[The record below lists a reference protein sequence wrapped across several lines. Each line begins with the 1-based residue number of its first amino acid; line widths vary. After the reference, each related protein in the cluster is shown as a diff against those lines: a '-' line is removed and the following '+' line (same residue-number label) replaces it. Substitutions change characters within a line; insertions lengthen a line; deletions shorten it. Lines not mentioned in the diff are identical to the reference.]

1 MAEAEAHIERVEHP
15 APHRHR
21 ASLGLLALGLVAA
34 PLAWGGQ
41 LVINYALASHVC
53 FPGDNP
59 LRSVISGWG
68 AVWTVLLVVELIA
81 IAIALG
87 GAAAAVRSWQATRTE
102 SSGDAEDMMEAG
114 RGRTR
119 FLSIWGLMTSLGF
132 FGAIAFSLVGLFA
145 VPLCGY

>member
-1 MAEAEAHIERVEHP
+1 MAEAQAHIEPIEHP
-15 APHRHR
+15 APHRSR
-21 ASLGLLALGLVAA
+21 ASAGLLAIGLAAA

-59 LRSVISGWG
+59 LMSVASGWG
-68 AVWTVLLVVELIA
+68 AAWTVLLIVELIA
-81 IAIALG
+81 LAIALG
-87 GAAAAVRSWQATRTE
+87 GAAAAYRAWQATRTE
-102 SSGDAEDMMEAG
+102 SSGDSEDVIEAG

-132 FGAIAFSLVGLFA
+132 FVAIIFSLVGLFA